1 MKLRTTMLSI
11 HSMAETVRGTKASG
25 RGATGQ
31 PYFPTRDNPSAALN
45 PLHLHLQRQ
54 TGPKTID

>member
-1 MKLRTTMLSI
+1 
-11 HSMAETVRGTKASG
+11 MAETVRGTKASG
-25 RGATGQ
+25 RGAKGQ